1 MIVNLYRIS
10 DPDNKLDKTLPSTAG
25 NYLQITADYGFEGDQ
40 DTGTPS
46 IIIESATEPLYN
58 YAYIDSF
65 SRYYFVTSRR
75 WISGQNWRLT
85 LRVDVLKTYMTVIKN
100 LSGTFIYSGSGE
112 STRYD
117 PRLVYNLPPTLSEI
131 SGALGYDYTG
141 NDAWIVMA
149 CRYMHPERAPTGVT
163 YAATNQMRYYVFSPN
178 AYAEFIYRF
187 SQMLRGSE
195 EQTAIAISHTICSV
209 SVVRWLDM
217 TGFTATTSAIFIS
230 PEIYKLVPSSD
241 DVQHRAIVTIDD
253 GTFYQITAEEYHN
266 KRYLAFAD
274 SCLTY
279 ASRKAERLIDIPY
292 VGQINI
298 DLDNLGT
305 PSYTG
310 FYICFEISYD
320 FGGNS
325 YVVTPGLGSSSI
337 TSAASATYKR
347 QDFVTFP
354 NNYSANFV
362 TKESYSAETET
373 RSAQLLSMLGTAAA
387 GLVSGI
393 VTEGATIPATV
404 ASLGIGAANFS
415 LTEQK
420 IEYQK
425 ASSVKLSGTSNGGSV
440 YNTLISY
447 VVTPTP
453 HIVYPAAKM
462 YKKISNSSTDPTTF
476 AAAYGKPDGAFRTVT
491 SLTGTGFAQMGTVT
505 LSGFTSATESERNE
519 IKAHLLA
526 GVIL

>member
-85 LRVDVLKTYMTVIKN
+85 LRVDVLKTYMTAIKN

-112 STRYD
+112 ATRYD

-131 SGALGYDYTG
+131 DGALGYDYTG
-141 NDAWIVMA
+141 DNVYIVMA
-149 CRYMHPERAPTGVT
+149 VRYMEFWGPTATGFRVT
-163 YAATNQMRYYVFSPN
+163 NEMQYIIFSPE
-178 AYAEFIYRF
+178 AYFCFKSNFLALSDENRVAV
-187 SQMLRGSE
+187 SQ
-195 EQTAIAISHTICSV
+195 TICSV
-209 SVVRWLDM
+209 TVVRWLDM
-217 TGFTATTSAIFIS
+217 SGLTKTTVASFSS
-230 PEIYKLVPSSD
+230 PEIYAKVHQDIQIRSD
-241 DVQHRAIVTIDD
+241 FLNTTYPGPYDVWQIRADD
-253 GTFYQITAEEYHN
+253 YHA

-274 SCLTY
+274 TCLTY
-279 ASRKAERLIDIPY
+279 ASRKAQRLIEIPY
-292 VGQINI
+292 VGQLNV

-310 FYICFEISYD
+310 FYICAEISYD
-320 FGGNS
+320 FGGNE
-325 YVVTPGLGSSSI
+325 YVVTLGLGASNIS
-337 TSAASATYKR
+337 SAASATYKR
-347 QDFVTFP
+347 QDYVTFP
-354 NNYSANFV
+354 NTYTANFI
-362 TKESYSAETET
+362 TDDSYNAETET
-373 RSAQLLSMLGTAAA
+373 RASQVLSMIGTAAA
-387 GLVSGI
+387 GIVSGI

-404 ASLGIGAANFS
+404 ASLGIGAANFA
-415 LTEQK
+415 LAEQK
-420 IEYQK
+420 LEYQK
-425 ASSVKLSGTSNGGSV
+425 AASMKISGTSNGGSP
-440 YNTLISY
+440 YNTLTY
-447 VVTPTP
+447 NVVTPTP
-453 HIVYPAAKM
+453 QTIRPIAKL
-462 YKKISNSSTDPTTF
+462 YKKTSNSSTDPTNF